1 MNLASSECPAVVGV
15 PELMIKSYAAAVGLP
30 RCTLNLRTP
39 APPPTAAT
47 LLLPSRGSTAHNG
60 AREVRSCYSELMSAE
75 PHPEP
80 EQQNGQPHSSKRR
93 RTGDNDVALHD
104 GALAGAPVAVAPMP
118 RGILI
123 DMDGTLCTS
132 VAHESGGNRVTPAT
146 AGALRDY
153 AAGGGIVVVATGRP
167 AARAVEVLDRDLDG
181 IVSYVICFD
190 GARVLK
196 RAGSE
201 WAPIWTS
208 GLAAPRAAKIIGAL
222 AGTLEGAPCH
232 FGVQLLNDKDDGAG
246 SYGSLVSSA
255 RLIELINGAKPQ
267 WVEMIRKER
276 RLENHGLP
284 PVLPL
289 QQLLARLE
297 GGAAEVGWI
306 RVVHEGALG
315 GAELSARVAQ
325 TLAAEGLL
333 GGAGKAEAEAAAAAE
348 VEEPQPLLAV
358 GRGDSGD
365 GRAGFAALSTATV
378 RRSGTDKSAALA
390 FLATRELPD
399 LPPRDVWAFGDGKN
413 DVGMFAWAGRSF
425 APSNASSVAKEAAG
439 SVCDKS
445 NDQDF
450 IADVLCESAGVA
462 AAR

>member
-1 MNLASSECPAVVGV
+1 
-15 PELMIKSYAAAVGLP
+15 
-30 RCTLNLRTP
+30 
-39 APPPTAAT
+39 
-47 LLLPSRGSTAHNG
+47 
-60 AREVRSCYSELMSAE
+60 MSAE

-80 EQQNGQPHSSKRR
+80 EQQQDGQTHSSKRR
-93 RTGDNDVALHD
+93 RTGTDI
-104 GALAGAPVAVAPMP
+104 APP

-132 VAHESGGNRVTPAT
+132 VAHASGGNFVTPAT

-153 AAGGGIVVVATGRP
+153 AAGGGIVIVATGRP

-222 AGTLEGAPCH
+222 AGALDGAPCH

-255 RLIELINGAKPQ
+255 RLIELINGAKPR

-315 GAELSARVAQ
+315 EAELSQRVARL
-325 TLAAEGLL
+325 LAAEGLL
-333 GGAGKAEAEAAAAAE
+333 GGAGQAEAE
-348 VEEPQPLLAV
+348 EEEELQPLLSV

-378 RRSGTDKSAALA
+378 RRAGTDKSAALA
-390 FLATRELPD
+390 FLATQIPD
-399 LPPRDVWAFGDGKN
+399 LRPRDVWAFGDGKN

-425 APSNASSVAKEAAG
+425 APSNASSAAKEAAG
-439 SVCDKS
+439 SVCAKS

-450 IADVLCESAGVA
+450 IADVLCESAGIA